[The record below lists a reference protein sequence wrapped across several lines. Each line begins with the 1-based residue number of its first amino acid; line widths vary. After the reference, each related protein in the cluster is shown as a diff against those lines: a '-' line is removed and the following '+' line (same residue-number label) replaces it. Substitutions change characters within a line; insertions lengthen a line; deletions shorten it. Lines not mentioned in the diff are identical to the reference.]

1 MKKINICQGQLIGPF
16 EANQNLMSLINDQCV
31 STPKYLK
38 HIGIQTDVHDVVK
51 HPETLI
57 ELKVNGKLFTI
68 EIGKTGI
75 YEIGNAEVTLIRFLN
90 DRDNNT
96 IVDYIAV
103 L

>member
-1 MKKINICQGQLIGPF
+1 MEKVNICQGQLIGPF
-16 EANQNLMSLINDQCV
+16 KANQNLMNLINEQCV
-31 STPKYLK
+31 SKPQYLK
-38 HIGIQTDVHDVVK
+38 HIGIQTEETDVDN
-51 HPETLI
+51 PDTLI
-57 ELKVNGKLFTI
+57 ELKVNDKLFTVA
-68 EIGKTGI
+68 IGKTGI